1 MKNLQELF
9 VEQLKD
15 IHSAERQLVKALPRM
30 AKAATA
36 AALRKAF
43 EDHLAVTR
51 EQVERLEAVFEEVG
65 ARPGRKKCAAMEGL
79 VQEGEELI
87 GQSPPAEVLD
97 AGLIAAAQRV
107 EHYEIAAYGTLRSF
121 AKSLGHKGAVKLL
134 ERTLKEEEATD
145 KLLSGLAEG
154 GVNRDAVGPPT
165 RAGATGRRAWSAR
178 RSRPSPRRPASP
190 RRPRRSRRP
199 GKPPARRRAADGH
212 RRGWEPRV
220 RPTILARGVPRVRET
235 WGSSPRPETSR

>member
-9 VEQLKD
+9 VDQLKD
-15 IHSAERQLVKALPRM
+15 VHSAERQLIKALPRM
-30 AKAATA
+30 AKAATT

-65 ARPGRKKCAAMEGL
+65 SGRGRKKWDGMEGL
-79 VQEGEELI
+79 VQGGEELS
-87 GQSPPAEVLD
+87 GQSPPPEVLD

-121 AKSLGHKGAVKLL
+121 AKTLGHKGAVKLL

-145 KLLSGLAEG
+145 KLLSELAEG
-154 GVNRDAVGPPT
+154 GVNRDAVEPADEG
-165 RAGATGRRAWSAR
+165 RGGGEKGLVGKAIQAVAEATGLAAEEPKKPKAR
-178 RSRPSPRRPASP
+178 KGTGR
-190 RRPRRSRRP
+190 
-199 GKPPARRRAADGH
+199 KK
-212 RRGWEPRV
+212 
-220 RPTILARGVPRVRET
+220 
-235 WGSSPRPETSR
+235 GS

>member
-9 VEQLKD
+9 VDQLKD
-15 IHSAERQLVKALPRM
+15 VHSAEKQLVRALPRM

-36 AALRKAF
+36 AKLRKAF

-51 EQVERLEAVFEEVG
+51 EQVERLDAVFEEIG

-79 VQEGEELI
+79 VQESEELI
-87 GQSPPAEVLD
+87 GESPPAEVLD

-121 AKSLGHKGAVKLL
+121 AKTLGHKGAVKLL

-145 KLLSGLAEG
+145 RKLSEIAISQ
-154 GVNRDAVGPPT
+154 VNR
-165 RAGATGRRAWSAR
+165 
-178 RSRPSPRRPASP
+178 
-190 RRPRRSRRP
+190 
-199 GKPPARRRAADGH
+199 KAA
-212 RRGWEPRV
+212 
-220 RPTILARGVPRVRET
+220 
-235 WGSSPRPETSR
+235 